1 MKSTALLFTVLF
13 AAFTAAAPAHA
24 ICDPFAK
31 MHAFYAAEM
40 QDSVKELQRVDAM
53 KPKPKHDAAL
63 CLALRKALR
72 DTPYFVAFPDR
83 SCFQTDQQMAEFVA
97 QADKY
102 GTNAATLVGLY
113 CSDAELKR
121 ALPPL
126 FDGKF

>member
-1 MKSTALLFTVLF
+1 MKTTTFLCAALLATAM
-13 AAFTAAAPAHA
+13 AASPAHA

-40 QDSVKELQRVDAM
+40 QASVKELQRVDAM

-72 DTPYFVAFPDR
+72 DTPYFVANPDR

-97 QADKY
+97 LADKY
-102 GTNAATLVGLY
+102 GMNAATLVGLY
-113 CSDAELKR
+113 CSDADMKR
-121 ALPPL
+121 PLPPL